1 MYLTN
6 IKRRTKA
13 GNCPP
18 CRSVNICGGPIQLKV
33 QPCGAT
39 ITRTPEKQPDDQL
52 LIKLNMNL
60 ATYFSISENL
70 VTIYAKIIQD

>member
-13 GNCPP
+13 GNCPT

-33 QPCGAT
+33 QPCEMT

-52 LIKLNMNL
+52 LIKLNNNL
-60 ATYFSISENL
+60 ETYFSISENL
-70 VTIYAKIIQD
+70 VIISAKTIKD